1 MGRVEAGNPS
11 RTASIGSDPMAIQAL
26 YRRYRP
32 RRFSEVR
39 GQEHIVRALRNAVI
53 NHREGQAYLLSGPR
67 GTGKTTSARI
77 LAKVLNC
84 EQPSVGEP
92 CCECDSCVA
101 VERGTSYDVH
111 ELDAASNNGVEA
123 MRDLIEKASLGTPGR
138 HKVYILD
145 EVHMLSKAAEAA
157 LLKTLEEPPPHV
169 VFVLATTD
177 PQKVSDTIRSR
188 TQHLRFHLLPMDELE
203 QHIRWV
209 AADAGLDVSDA
220 AILSALEQGGGSA
233 RDTLSALELVATT
246 GGDDLDVVP
255 FGEFVEALVEL
266 DPGRALTAVAHAV
279 QHGRDPRSLT
289 EDVVRYLRDCFL
301 SLMAP
306 ELVALPDS
314 RAVIVAEQAGRL
326 GAGKVVKAME
336 RLGEILVEMRH
347 APDPRLLLE
356 VALVQLTHQAAAND
370 IGALMDRIERLEQA
384 LAEGG
389 PRVTAPAST
398 PVDPAT
404 GRVPLG
410 ARARRDATSPIP
422 RPSLASVPDAA
433 PDASAAV
440 APAPAA
446 APSPSAGPVR
456 DHPSVEP
463 PVASVRAVPAAPRAP
478 EASEAQPPAAA
489 LAAATVAPSGGGAD
503 EVASRW
509 AAEIVP
515 ALKPLV
521 RAIFSVPRL
530 LGVRDGMVTLGA
542 PNDAHRAKCD
552 QHRPEVE
559 RVAAGIVGS
568 PVRVQVV
575 TDTSVRN
582 DDIHDP
588 HHEETTSSSSR
599 QPGGRVDGGAPPSV
613 GARMGGAGTVVALHP
628 GGAPV
633 PDDDDIDLHDLVDA
647 PPESVVSPID
657 RLAQAFP
664 GSELMDERH

>member
-1 MGRVEAGNPS
+1 VA
-11 RTASIGSDPMAIQAL
+11 TQAL

-53 NHREGQAYLLSGPR
+53 NHREGQAYLFSGPR

-84 EQPSVGEP
+84 ERPRRRRALLRVR
-92 CCECDSCVA
+92 DSCLA

-111 ELDAASNNGVEA
+111 ELDAASNNGVDA

-209 AADAGLDVSDA
+209 AEDAGLQVSDA
-220 AILSALEQGGGSA
+220 AIMSALEQGGGSA

-255 FGEFVEALVEL
+255 YDEFVESLVEL
-266 DPGRALTAVAHAV
+266 DPGRALTAVAHSV
-279 QHGRDPRSLT
+279 QQGRDPRSLT
-289 EDVVRYLRDCFL
+289 EDVVRHLRDCFL

-314 RAVIVAEQAGRL
+314 KAAVVAEQAGRL
-326 GAGKVVKAME
+326 GAARLVKAME

-356 VALVQLTHQAAAND
+356 VALVQLTHQAASHD
-370 IGALMDRIERLEQA
+370 IGALMERIDRLEQA
-384 LAEGG
+384 LAGG
-389 PRVTAPAST
+389 ATARPAAAAPT

-410 ARARRDATSPIP
+410 ARARRDATGGHGPARRRIRA
-422 RPSLASVPDAA
+422 RPGARRRCSRVGAAAPHQPAPAASVPAA
-433 PDASAAV
+433 PAAV
-440 APAPAA
+440 VRDEPVDEPAPAA
-446 APSPSAGPVR
+446 ASAP
-456 DHPSVEP
+456 
-463 PVASVRAVPAAPRAP
+463 APRPAP
-478 EASEAQPPAAA
+478 APHPGPAGASDDAASQA
-489 LAAATVAPSGGGAD
+489 
-503 EVASRW
+503 ASRW
-509 AAEIVP
+509 LAEIVP

-521 RAIFSVPRL
+521 RAIYSVPKV
-530 LGVRDGMVTLGA
+530 LGVRDGALALGA
-542 PNDAHRAKCD
+542 PNDAHRTKCE
-552 QHRPEVE
+552 QHRSDVE
-559 RVAAGIVGS
+559 KIASGVIGA
-568 PVRVQVV
+568 PVRVVV
-575 TDTSVRN
+575 ITDASVRH
-582 DDIHDP
+582 DDHDDRDP
-588 HHEETTSSSSR
+588 R
-599 QPGGRVDGGAPPSV
+599 DGAPS
-613 GARMGGAGTVVALHP
+613 GSS
-628 GGAPV
+628 GAPV
-633 PDDDDIDLHDLVDA
+633 VPLHPAGPPPADDEIDLHDLVDA
-647 PPESVVSPID
+647 PPASVVSPID

-664 GSELMDERH
+664 GSELLDERL